1 MNFEQKLDVVIKELM
16 VVYNLNNA
24 QANLIRRNIISRVKM
39 YQNMNPSFNNDET
52 KIVSNNSNIGDF
64 FINRLVTNIRDYDF
78 DQTYNMENTDK
89 GTYTADK
96 QSIYIG
102 NYKFIEDIT
111 REKLQR
117 RMTNLDDETLRK
129 ATINVL
135 NHEIGHALQT
145 SFKGKYGYNDA
156 KYNQLI
162 QNLCTKYPNE
172 FKLQA
177 TDELLSADQ
186 RGMIPKS
193 RKDAKEQIRRYY
205 SRMSFTTHLDEVFNE
220 DEALKVTGMN
230 QPQLRY
236 DMSNGFFKNIYN
248 YQSSNYKIT
257 SYARMMK
264 IVMGESRTFQSMYE
278 DSIVAY
284 EFFDQFKNLSDKV
297 FQESTYEGKPPML
310 NILNALDQ
318 IRNQSSLAES
328 QKLDLFLTEC
338 LHKKVIH
345 ELRNPDLNQNDINVI
360 RNYIN
365 EFTNQMVRN
374 PNVVTQQD
382 TIISNINSL
391 VDKREKQLNGNNL
404 NQNSEN
410 NNNQQEVMNKIN
422 HLKNKV
428 MQVHKDYKQM
438 MADGQIDS
446 NELNE
451 LISRMTNLMQVVNN
465 MQYANLTENE
475 KRLLN
480 QINSIILSGQQQM
493 NIVRSQYG
501 MQDDQEITKSGYGR

>member
-1 MNFEQKLDVVIKELM
+1 
-16 VVYNLNNA
+16 
-24 QANLIRRNIISRVKM
+24 
-39 YQNMNPSFNNDET
+39 
-52 KIVSNNSNIGDF
+52 
-64 FINRLVTNIRDYDF
+64 
-78 DQTYNMENTDK
+78 
-89 GTYTADK
+89 
-96 QSIYIG
+96 
-102 NYKFIEDIT
+102 
-111 REKLQR
+111 
-117 RMTNLDDETLRK
+117 
-129 ATINVL
+129 
-135 NHEIGHALQT
+135 
-145 SFKGKYGYNDA
+145 
-156 KYNQLI
+156 
-162 QNLCTKYPNE
+162 
-172 FKLQA
+172 
-177 TDELLSADQ
+177 
-186 RGMIPKS
+186 
-193 RKDAKEQIRRYY
+193 
-205 SRMSFTTHLDEVFNE
+205 
-220 DEALKVTGMN
+220 
-230 QPQLRY
+230 
-236 DMSNGFFKNIYN
+236 
-248 YQSSNYKIT
+248 
-257 SYARMMK
+257 MMK
-264 IVMGESRTFQSMYE
+264 IVMGESKTFQSMYE

-284 EFFDQFKNLSDKV
+284 EFFDQFKDLSDKV
-297 FQESTYEGKPPML
+297 FQGSTYEGKPPML

-345 ELRNPDLNQNDINVI
+345 ELRNPNLNQNDINVI

-422 HLKNKV
+422 HLKNNV
-428 MQVHKDYKQM
+428 MQMHKDYKQM

-465 MQYANLTENE
+465 MQSANLTENA